1 MDLIL
6 WRHAEAEDIHDGISD
21 SERKLSA
28 KGKKHAQK
36 MAEWLTPHLPH
47 DTRILVSPAV
57 RTVQTAE
64 ALGREFEISELLAT
78 SASLSDHLSATRWPV
93 DGNVLLVGHQP
104 TLGQLAA
111 LLMSGHP
118 HSWEIRKG
126 AVWWLRSAPDGSSSH
141 AALRVAMLPGMLE

>member
-6 WRHAEAEDIHDGISD
+6 WRHAEAEDSHGSGDH
-21 SERKLSA
+21 ERELTA
-28 KGKKHAQK
+28 KGKKQAQK
-36 MAEWLTPHLPH
+36 MADWLVPKLPD

-57 RTVQTAE
+57 RAVQTAA
-64 ALGREFEISELLAT
+64 ALKRKYELCDLIST
-78 SASLSDHLSATRWPV
+78 GASLADHLAAARWPA

-118 HSWEIRKG
+118 DAWDIRKG
-126 AVWWLRSAPDGSSSH
+126 ALWWLRSAPEGGKLH
-141 AALRVAMLPGMLE
+141 ATLRVAMLPGMLE